1 MDGDRIMFKFLVQVM
16 FAYLVVIFALAV
28 FSPQDAVNVVVETMK
43 VVQP

>member
-1 MDGDRIMFKFLVQVM
+1 MIKFLVQAM
-16 FAYLVVIFALAV
+16 LAYLVVIFALAV